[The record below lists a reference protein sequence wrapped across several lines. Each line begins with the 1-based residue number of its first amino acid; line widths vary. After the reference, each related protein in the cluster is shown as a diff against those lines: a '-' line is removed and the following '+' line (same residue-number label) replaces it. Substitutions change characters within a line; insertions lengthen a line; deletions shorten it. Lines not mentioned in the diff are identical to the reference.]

1 MAGYSPALPFR
12 RNSED
17 GIALTK
23 TMMEVIKQNFKNLV
37 LTNPGERVML
47 PDFGV
52 GIRRFLFEMNDTTTH
67 GKIDGMVRSQTKK
80 YMPFVAINQIAFN
93 PQSSAS
99 ILDANDINIEISY
112 SVPSVGQSDVL
123 SVKI

>member
-47 PDFGV
+47 TDFGV
-52 GIRRFLFEMNDTTTH
+52 GIRRFLFEMNDTKTH

-93 PQSSAS
+93 PQSSAN